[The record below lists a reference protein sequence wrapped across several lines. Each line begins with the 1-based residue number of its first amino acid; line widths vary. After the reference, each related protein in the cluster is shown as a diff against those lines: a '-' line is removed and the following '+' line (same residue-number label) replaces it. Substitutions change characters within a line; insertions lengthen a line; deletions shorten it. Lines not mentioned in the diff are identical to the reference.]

1 MSCRISTMI
10 FTLDEEINLPHCL
23 GSLDWCDDV
32 IVIDS
37 GSSDQTVEI
46 AEQAGVRVFVNPF
59 EGFGTQRNWAIDN
72 TSPRHEWVL
81 VLDADERVPDALV
94 EEMHQ
99 LIDQQPELGAAR
111 LRRRFTMWGK
121 WLRYSSLYPVWVVRL
136 VHRDRA
142 RYINRGHAETQE
154 IEGDIVALHSD
165 LIDENHKG
173 MDAWFERQERYSL
186 ADARYELEQAG
197 ESVQFG
203 NLFSSDPLA
212 RKMTLKRI
220 AWRLPFRSFIYFVYS
235 YVFRQG
241 FRDGRLG
248 FRFCRLKAGYQKSIL
263 RHKKQLKRQMSAE
276 APTGND

>member
-1 MSCRISTMI
+1 MI
-10 FTLDEEINLPHCL
+10 FTLNEEVNLPHCL
-23 GSLDWCDDV
+23 GSLAWCDDV

-46 AEQAGVRVFVNPF
+46 AEQAGARVFVNPF

-72 TSPRHEWVL
+72 TSPRHEWIL

-121 WLRYSSLYPVWVVRL
+121 WLRFSSLYPVWVVRL
-136 VHRDRA
+136 VHCERA

-154 IEGDIVALHSD
+154 IDGDIAALYSD

-173 MDAWFERQERYSL
+173 MAEWYERQDRYSL

-197 ESVQFG
+197 TSMQLG

-212 RKMTLKRI
+212 RKMTMKRI
-220 AWRLPFRSFIYFVYS
+220 AWRLPFRGLIYFLYS
-235 YVFRQG
+235 YFIRQG
-241 FRDGRLG
+241 VRDGRLG
-248 FRFCRLKAGYQKSIL
+248 FRFCRLKAGYQRQVV
-263 RHKKQLKRQMSAE
+263 RHKKRLRIERAREAAKRL
-276 APTGND
+276 D